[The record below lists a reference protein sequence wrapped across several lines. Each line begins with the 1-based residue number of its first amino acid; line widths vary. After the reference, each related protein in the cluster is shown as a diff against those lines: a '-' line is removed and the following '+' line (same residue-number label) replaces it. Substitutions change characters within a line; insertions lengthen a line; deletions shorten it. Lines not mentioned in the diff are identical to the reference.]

1 MANEFIKEASYKV
14 GKSLTL
20 SEADKYWQ
28 NESFK
33 FIKTDLKKYILLI
46 VRKLLLFVHPIEIT
60 TNAWFD
66 TKLSRFPFYNF
77 IFPLGICGIIISFKQ
92 WKKYLL
98 LYFFILTYL
107 ISAVLFF
114 VISEYRFPI
123 IPIIIIFASFMVSYL
138 YENSIINNYRKVS
151 IYLILIIIL
160 FSIQRIIIKK
170 MNIYN
175 SSYIEHYNKAYIY
188 VKEKMFDK
196 AINEYRLSV
205 KNKPDYW
212 DAWQGLGMVYII
224 IGKYDESIVSLK
236 KALEIQPKNKETIYY
251 LKIANKMNR

>member
-1 MANEFIKEASYKV
+1 
-14 GKSLTL
+14 
-20 SEADKYWQ
+20 
-28 NESFK
+28 
-33 FIKTDLKKYILLI
+33 
-46 VRKLLLFVHPIEIT
+46 
-60 TNAWFD
+60 
-66 TKLSRFPFYNF
+66 
-77 IFPLGICGIIISFKQ
+77 
-92 WKKYLL
+92 
-98 LYFFILTYL
+98 
-107 ISAVLFF
+107 
-114 VISEYRFPI
+114 
-123 IPIIIIFASFMVSYL
+123 
-138 YENSIINNYRKVS
+138 
-151 IYLILIIIL
+151 
-160 FSIQRIIIKK
+160 